1 MPANVHLARE
11 VDLTGLR
18 GLIVRAGC
26 AGKVQPARRIL
37 RQTLDGDVTARN
49 GVEVVQEGI
58 TNIPGQVAGFNNVP
72 LSSRHVGSRR
82 CIGCRRLSR
91 CGLSGFRAL

>member
-18 GLIVRAGC
+18 CLIVRAGC
-26 AGKVQPARRIL
+26 AGKVEPARRVL

-72 LSSRHVGSRR
+72 LTFRHVGSRH
-82 CIGCRRLSR
+82 CIGSRRLSR